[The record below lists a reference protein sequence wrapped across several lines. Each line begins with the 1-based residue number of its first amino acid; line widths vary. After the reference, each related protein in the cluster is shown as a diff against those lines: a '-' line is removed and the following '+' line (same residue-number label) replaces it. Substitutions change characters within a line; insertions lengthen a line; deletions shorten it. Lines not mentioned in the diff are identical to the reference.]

1 MSFIIKPYE
10 ARYSD
15 TLIELAIENY
25 HMERKHTHSL
35 QKDIDTNYFSRNL
48 KELFSK
54 GTCKVALEDND
65 VVGFLAFDKDT
76 SIATSPLYG
85 YGINHTKRGEIISK
99 LFQSAASILCENHVE
114 QFWINVYAHDLDV
127 LWTYIMSAFAMDVTD
142 VVRDTNTPILSKSV
156 DYEFREIDKSE
167 LSKYKL
173 DVIELYRNLINH
185 LRVSPVFYHCKY
197 FLPIEDRFEDFLSDS
212 MRMFAVFDGNKLIGM
227 VNAEPP
233 DNGFT
238 IEDKE
243 AVGLIDLLV
252 AHEYRRNGIGV
263 ALLDFAN
270 QELKKSGVKR
280 IFVTHGTINP
290 TARGFWDKYF
300 TNYSYTMMRQI
311 DPDMLGVIQSV

>member
-114 QFWINVYAHDLDV
+114 QL
-127 LWTYIMSAFAMDVTD
+127 
-142 VVRDTNTPILSKSV
+142 TPL
-156 DYEFREIDKSE
+156 
-167 LSKYKL
+167 L
-173 DVIELYRNLINH
+173 
-185 LRVSPVFYHCKY
+185 
-197 FLPIEDRFEDFLSDS
+197 EDFGTSILQII
-212 MRMFAVFDGNKLIGM
+212 LI
-227 VNAEPP
+227 P
-233 DNGFT
+233 
-238 IEDKE
+238 
-243 AVGLIDLLV
+243 
-252 AHEYRRNGIGV
+252 
-263 ALLDFAN
+263 
-270 QELKKSGVKR
+270 
-280 IFVTHGTINP
+280 
-290 TARGFWDKYF
+290 
-300 TNYSYTMMRQI
+300 
-311 DPDMLGVIQSV
+311 